1 MGAYDAVY
9 ARCNCDWPDDER
21 CKALPDDQCRW
32 FNHLLWLESVR
43 QKTSVLPERFDA
55 AYWSTRLGVS
65 IERIEF
71 MVRAMAA
78 ESLIAWSDDGRLVV
92 IGTNTNHPKLTW
104 REPEPENLVNPFK
117 KRAGWLI
124 SGYPEKSP
132 DTSPISPDTKRYPE
146 ESPTVE
152 KSIEEKRRVE
162 KRREEESTPLASPP
176 EAEIESI
183 LSAWQSEASKADR
196 NIESPRTLTA
206 KRKTAAKA
214 RLRDGYFVANWK
226 EAIAKVGQSRFCNG
240 VNQRGW
246 RANLDWFLSPD
257 TVVKIM
263 EGKYDNRGAV
273 VSPGIFTE
281 EVEFDEGGKQCT

>member
-65 IERIEF
+65 IERVEF

-162 KRREEESTPLASPP
+162 KRIGEETRARARGGAG
-176 EAEIESI
+176 AELVESI
-183 LSAWQSEASKADR
+183 LREWNLEAAKTDR
-196 NIESPRTLTA
+196 RMEAARAITE
-206 KRKTAAKA
+206 KRKTAVNA
-214 RLRDGYFVANWK
+214 RLAEKEFAENWQA
-226 EAIAKVGQSRFCNG
+226 AIAKVGQSRFCNG
-240 VNQRGW
+240 VNERRW
-246 RANLDWFLSPD
+246 VASIDWFLKPE
-257 TVVKIM
+257 TVVRII
-263 EGKYDNRGAV
+263 EGRYDNRQPMS
-273 VSPGIFTE
+273 SPGIYTE
-281 EVEFDEGGKQCT
+281 EVEFDEGGK